1 MRVTVYHYPACSTCR
16 KAMAWLRERDIE
28 VDAIDI
34 VAAPPSATELE
45 RIANL
50 ADCPPAKMFN
60 VSGQSYRAG
69 GFKDRVPSMSAEQM
83 FEALS
88 ADGKVI
94 KRPLVVG
101 DDLAIVGFDPDLYRI
116 RLAQ

>member
-1 MRVTVYHYPACSTCR
+1 
-16 KAMAWLRERDIE
+16 
-28 VDAIDI
+28 
-34 VAAPPSATELE
+34 
-45 RIANL
+45 
-50 ADCPPAKMFN
+50 
-60 VSGQSYRAG
+60 
-69 GFKDRVPSMSAEQM
+69 MSAEQM